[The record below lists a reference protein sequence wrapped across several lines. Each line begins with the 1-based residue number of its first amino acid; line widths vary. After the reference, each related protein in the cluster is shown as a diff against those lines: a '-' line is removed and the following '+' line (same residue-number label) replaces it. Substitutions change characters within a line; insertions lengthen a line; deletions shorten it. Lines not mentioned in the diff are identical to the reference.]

1 VEDISGVE
9 RVKTV
14 LVDRDEALH
23 KAREDL
29 AGARTLAVEWEA
41 QVVSVRT
48 QLEQNLRPSRERV
61 LGRARP
67 KRGLRRRRG

>member
-48 QLEQNLRPSRERV
+48 QLEQNL
-61 LGRARP
+61 
-67 KRGLRRRRG
+67 